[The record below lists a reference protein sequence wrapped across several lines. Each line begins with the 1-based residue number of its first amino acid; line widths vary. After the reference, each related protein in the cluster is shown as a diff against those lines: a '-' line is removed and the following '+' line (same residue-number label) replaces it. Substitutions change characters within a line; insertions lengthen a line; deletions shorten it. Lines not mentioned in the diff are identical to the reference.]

1 MIRAQGLTKYYGPVQ
16 AVHDVS
22 FEIAEG
28 EIVGILGL
36 NGAGKSTILQILSG
50 GLQATAGTVEVDG
63 MDAATE
69 PDEVRRRIGFL
80 PEEPPLYREMEVE
93 AFLRYVGQLKGMS
106 SGDLDGR
113 VGEICERTQIQ
124 EVRHDVISTLSHG
137 YRKRVGIAQA
147 IVHDPKLLILDEPI
161 SGLDPVQIV
170 GMRDMIRGLRGSHTI
185 LLSSHI
191 LTEISQTCDRILMIK
206 DGEIVASGSEDELVG
221 RFAGGER
228 LVLRLRGGREALT
241 ETLREDARV
250 LEHEVRGE
258 QRGVVEVRVTLDG
271 DVREALVADL
281 IGAGFGLRAMRSAE
295 LELEQAFLA
304 MTGTGGDA

>member
-93 AFLRYVGQLKGMS
+93 QFLRYVGQLKGMTS
-106 SGDLDGR
+106 RDVDR
-113 VGEICERTQIQ
+113 RIGEVCERTQIQ
-124 EVRHDVISTLSHG
+124 KVRHDVIGTLSHG

-271 DVREALVADL
+271 DVREKLVADL
-281 IGAGFGLRAMRSAE
+281 IGAGFGLRSMSSAE

-304 MTGTGGDA
+304 MTGSGGDA